1 MQHTGCLGVLTPD
14 TETPEVTETTVSTN
28 LLQPLQVVT
37 ELRVDTVGQDLRV
50 LAIDD
55 VPLPVQE
62 PRGDLELRGVLND
75 GNKTLELVG
84 VELAST
90 MQKHRPSNSKSQVC
104 RGTGR
109 VRTHRL
115 FRSTSAFLQT
125 KLE

>member
-1 MQHTGCLGVLTPD
+1 MP
-14 TETPEVTETTVSTN
+14 ETTVSTN

-62 PRGDLELRGVLND
+62 PCRDLELGGVLDNGD
-75 GNKTLELVG
+75 KALELVG
-84 VELAST
+84 VELTST
-90 MQKHRPSNSKSQVC
+90 MQRQDEWADAMQYQHPY
-104 RGTGR
+104 
-109 VRTHRL
+109 RL
-115 FRSTSAFLQT
+115 LRSTSAFLQT